1 MNSKTQNELA
11 ALEDMSVGQLRE
23 RYQEVFGEIARTRN
37 KQFLRKR
44 VAWRIQALAEGDLS
58 ERARRRA
65 EEIANDADLRI
76 RAPRQVATT
85 LEPERTEM
93 ATVQSERD
101 PRLPLPGT
109 VLKRKYKGQILR
121 VLILD
126 NGFEYNGKV
135 YESLSALATHI
146 TGTRW
151 NGFQFWGL
159 SRKDGNDGN

>member
-1 MNSKTQNELA
+1 MNAKMQNELA
-11 ALEDMSVGQLRE
+11 ALDNMSVGQLRE

-44 VAWRIQALAEGDLS
+44 VAWRIQAIAEGDLS
-58 ERARRRA
+58 ERAKARA
-65 EEIANDADLRI
+65 AEIANDADLRI
-76 RAPRQVATT
+76 RAPRRIATT
-85 LEPERTEM
+85 LEPERTVT
-93 ATVQSERD
+93 ATIQSERD

-121 VLILD
+121 TMVLAS
-126 NGFEYNGKV
+126 GFEYNGEV

-151 NGFQFWGL
+151 NGFQFWGINRRNV
-159 SRKDGNDGN
+159 SDGN